1 MTIYFLEIMRKRQT
15 DTHTPVDTYVFFLSP
30 TVLHDTSCHLPTNPR
45 EQSEG
50 AVLTG
55 AGATVLVTQQLLL
68 LLSWQTKLNRPRE
81 IWYQFSHKSSHTS
94 PPRPGHGNVCPYGQ
108 QKGLIRHG
116 RSQARSGY
124 IAPQQQAQYQLG
136 QVLEST
142 AHRHQNKYA
151 K

>member
-30 TVLHDTSCHLPTNPR
+30 TVLHETSCHLPTNPR
-45 EQSEG
+45 EQSER

-108 QKGLIRHG
+108 LKGTN
-116 RSQARSGY
+116 SARGE
-124 IAPQQQAQYQLG
+124 PG
-136 QVLEST
+136 QVRLHSAPTTGTISAGKGSREHST
-142 AHRHQNKYA
+142 PPPK
-151 K
+151 